1 VCIRRECFSWLLHCT
16 HIAAD
21 TQRKHT
27 QGIAFV
33 SLHRTATQH
42 TTTRCNTLQHTAPH
56 RVSPLFHC
64 TALQHN
70 TLQHAATH
78 CTTQGIAFVSL
89 HRTATQ
95 HTATH
100 RVSPSDHN
108 STSLIHTNDF
118 FMCVTPDSK
127 VTRLIRA

>member
-1 VCIRRECFSWLLHCT
+1 VCVCVCERERERERERVSERERERAREVECVCIRRECFSWLLHCT

-42 TTTRCNTLQHTAPH
+42 TATR
-56 RVSPLFHC
+56 
-64 TALQHN
+64 
-70 TLQHAATH
+70 